1 MSKSSSS
8 TDIALNDERVSISPV
23 GMTLAGVMSYDE
35 WASIGPSL
43 VTLNRATK
51 WAIGDWINAGELRFS
66 DRYIQAVTDTGLAI
80 EYLRNI
86 AWVCR
91 QVPIS
96 LRREGVGFSIHQEVA
111 PLSPDEQEQ
120 WLDWVVANDATR
132 LDLRKAIAATKASEG
147 DDTKPETA
155 PISRDKLIALC
166 WDIVRAYRSNKAE
179 LLAQAIREVENQI
192 KEIQDGDDS

>member
-1 MSKSSSS
+1 
-8 TDIALNDERVSISPV
+8 
-23 GMTLAGVMSYDE
+23 MSYDE

-166 WDIVRAYRSNKAE
+166 WDIVRAYRANKAE